1 MTTFKKEQHIYFI
14 GIGGISMSG
23 LAEMLI
29 DRGCRVSG
37 TDIKESPVTKHLE
50 SLGIQIHY
58 GHKKENITDD
68 VDLVVYTAAIHA
80 DNPELMAAQEK
91 QIPLMDR
98 AHLLGEIMG
107 EYANSIAVAGTH
119 GKTTTTSMVSE
130 ILLAADTDPTITVGG
145 ILPTIGSNLK
155 IGHSPFF
162 VAEAC
167 EYFDSF
173 LQFQPRVG
181 VILNVESDH
190 LDYFKDLAHIRSS
203 FHAFAQRVPENG
215 VLVINQEIENVA
227 ELTADLHCPAET
239 FGMKD
244 GAVWQAK
251 NIVHENDGTNTFDV
265 YYKDA
270 FFGAIHLNVPGDH
283 NIMNALAS
291 IASAHALGISAEDC
305 HKGLLHF
312 GGTDRRFQRKGEKN
326 GILVIDDYAHHPT
339 EIKAALAAAKKVKH
353 NTTWCV
359 FQPHTYSRTKFLFDD
374 FGNSFADADE
384 IIIADIFAAREALD
398 ESITAAMLAERIA
411 KTGKSARYVG
421 DFEAIRAYLEANCKS
436 GDLLM
441 TVGAGDVFKIGE
453 AFLKETK

>member
-1 MTTFKKEQHIYFI
+1 MTTFKKDQHIYFI

-23 LAEMLI
+23 LAEILV

-37 TDIKESPVTKHLE
+37 TDLKETPVIKHLQ
-50 SLGIQIHY
+50 SLGIQVNF

-68 VDLVVYTAAIHA
+68 VDLIVYTAAIHP
-80 DNPELMAAQEK
+80 DNPELEAANEK
-91 QIPLMDR
+91 GIPLMDR

-119 GKTTTTSMVSE
+119 GKTTTTSMASE

-173 LQFQPRVG
+173 LQFQPMVG

-190 LDYFKDLAHIRSS
+190 LDYFKDLAHIRRS
-203 FHAFAQRVPENG
+203 FHAFAQRVPAEG
-215 VLVINQEIENVA
+215 VVVINQEIDNVG
-227 ELTADLHCPAET
+227 ELTAELNCAAET
-239 FGMKD
+239 FGLKD
-244 GAVWQAK
+244 GATWQAK

-265 YYKDA
+265 YYKDEY
-270 FFGAIHLNVPGDH
+270 FGPIHLNVPGDH

-291 IASAHALGISAEDC
+291 IASAHYLGISAENC
-305 HKGLLHF
+305 RKGLLHF

-326 GILVIDDYAHHPT
+326 GIQVIDDYAHHPT

-353 NTTWCV
+353 NKTWCI
-359 FQPHTYSRTKFLFDD
+359 FQPHTYSRTKFLFDE
-374 FGNSFADADE
+374 FGESFADADE
-384 IIIADIFAAREALD
+384 VIIADIFAARETD
-398 ESITAAMLAERIA
+398 DGSISAAMLAERVA
-411 KTGKSARYVG
+411 QTGKPARYVG
-421 DFEAIRAYLEANCKS
+421 DFEAIRSYLEEHCKA

-453 AFLKETK
+453 AFLKP

>member
-1 MTTFKKEQHIYFI
+1 MTTFKKNQHIYFI

-23 LAEMLI
+23 LAEILV

-37 TDIKESPVTKHLE
+37 TDIKETPVIKHLQ
-50 SLGIQIHY
+50 SLGIQINF

-68 VDLVVYTAAIHA
+68 VDLVVYTAAIHP
-80 DNPELMAAQEK
+80 DNPELTAANEK
-91 QIPLMDR
+91 GIPLMDR

-130 ILLAADTDPTITVGG
+130 ILLAAEKDPTITVGG

-173 LQFQPRVG
+173 LQFQPMVG

-190 LDYFKDLAHIRSS
+190 LDYFEDLAHIRRS
-203 FHAFAQRVPENG
+203 FHAFAQRVPAEG
-215 VLVINQEIENVA
+215 VVIINHEIDDVA
-227 ELTADLHCPAET
+227 ELTAELNCTAET
-239 FGMKD
+239 FGMQD
-244 GAVWQAK
+244 GATWQAK
-251 NIVHENDGTNTFDV
+251 NIIHENDGTNSFDV
-265 YYKDA
+265 YYKGEY
-270 FFGAIHLNVPGDH
+270 FGPIHLNVPGDH

-291 IASAHALGISAEDC
+291 IASAHYLGIDAEDC
-305 HKGLLHF
+305 RKGMLHF

-326 GILVIDDYAHHPT
+326 GIQVIDDYAHHPT

-353 NTTWCV
+353 NKTWCV
-359 FQPHTYSRTKFLFDD
+359 FQPHTYSRTKFLFDE
-374 FGNSFADADE
+374 FGESFGDADE
-384 IIIADIFAAREALD
+384 VIIADIFAAREALD
-398 ESITAAMLAERIA
+398 ESITAAMLAERVA
-411 KTGKSARYVG
+411 QTGKPAKYVG
-421 DFEAIRAYLEANCKS
+421 DFDAIRAYLEEHCQE

-453 AFLKETK
+453 AFLKP